1 MPKHSFTTSDELR
14 SRIDAYFNYIEG
26 EYHLENKSVTDSK
39 AQASLKQKV
48 WIREP
53 EHATLAGLAIFLGFH
68 SKQAF
73 EKYEENGRFANIL
86 KQGRLRI
93 EAAYEKKLHLQ
104 SSAGAIFALKSMGW
118 NEKAE
123 NKAAGKAIF
132 KSIKIEIIET
142 GPKLAENE
150 KEVIL

>member
-1 MPKHSFTTSDELR
+1 MPKHSFTTSSELK

-26 EYHLENKSVTDSK
+26 EYHFENKSVTDSK
-39 AQASLKQKV
+39 VQTNLKQKV
-48 WIREP
+48 WIREAEP
-53 EHATLAGLAIFLGFH
+53 ATLAGLAIFLGFQ

-73 EKYEENGRFANIL
+73 ETYEENGRFANIL

-123 NKAAGKAIF
+123 SKVAAKAVF